1 MFFFIK
7 LVSVIISFIVIGCNS
22 NMTDEEK
29 REMWSKAQTTQEII
43 DRSGTK
49 FNSGVNQE
57 LALSD
62 AQNRLMSGGGLL
74 GNKPISLDMLTSSG
88 GGEKN
93 QGNYASVSMNVNQY
107 LWRAS
112 LETISF
118 MPIAS
123 SDALG
128 GTIITDWYSSNQNPK
143 ERCKLNIFIKGTELK
158 TRNLK
163 VTSFCQIFEDQIWIN
178 SKNNAQN
185 DIKLENAILNNA
197 KKLKTQTN

>member
-74 GNKPISLDMLTSSG
+74 GNKPISLDMLTSSS

>member
-1 MFFFIK
+1 
-7 LVSVIISFIVIGCNS
+7 
-22 NMTDEEK
+22 MTDEEK

-74 GNKPISLDMLTSSG
+74 GNKPISLDMLTSSS